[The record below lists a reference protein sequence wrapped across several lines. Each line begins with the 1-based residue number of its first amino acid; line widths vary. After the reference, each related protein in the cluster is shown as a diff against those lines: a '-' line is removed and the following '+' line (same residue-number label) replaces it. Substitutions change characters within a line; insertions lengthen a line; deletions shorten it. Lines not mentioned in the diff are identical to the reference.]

1 MLKIKN
7 ITFSYRTT
15 PVLQN
20 LSTEIKKGEFLG
32 IIGPNGSGKS
42 TLLKLIVR
50 ILTPS
55 KGNIFLDTKNIKEI
69 PYSTYSQKISYLPSN
84 LETHFPYTVEEFIS
98 TGRAPYINRYGV
110 LNKEDFKIIEETI
123 NIFELK
129 DYKNLNIRELSD
141 GEKQKV
147 FLAQA
152 VVQQPSLLILD
163 EPTSHLD
170 IGHSYKIMD
179 IIKELNKKGTTIISV
194 LHNLNLAS
202 EYCSNLILLNIGRII
217 SSGDPSDV
225 LTYQNIEETYKT
237 KVLVYKNPHSGK
249 PYVFGLP
256 AHQLKPQKP
265 EI

>member
-1 MLKIKN
+1 MLKLKN
-7 ITFSYRTT
+7 LSFSYRTT
-15 PVLQN
+15 PVLEN
-20 LSTEIKKGEFLG
+20 ISTEIKQGEFLG

-55 KGNIFLDTKNIKEI
+55 KGNVFLDTKNIKDI
-69 PYSTYSQKISYLPSN
+69 PYSTYSQKVSYLPSN

-98 TGRAPYINRYGV
+98 TGRAPFINRYGI
-110 LNKEDFKIIEETI
+110 LNAEDLQIIEETMVL
-123 NIFELK
+123 FELK
-129 DYKNLNIRELSD
+129 GYNNLNITELSD

-152 VVQQPSLLILD
+152 VVQQPALLILD

-179 IIKELNKKGTTIISV
+179 IIKELNNKGTTIISV

-202 EYCSNLILLNIGRII
+202 EYCSTLTLMNIGKIV
-217 SSGDPSDV
+217 SSGGPSDV

-256 AHQLKPQKP
+256 AHQLKNSKT
-265 EI
+265 